1 MNPLPYWIP
10 SSEIKKEFDNNANNK
25 SSDEEEDKTNY
36 TYFKKRYNELFVQ
49 CIPKNSHECI
59 ELCHTA
65 RRGQKS
71 KRKSDL
77 RLKSGWIKFIKIF

>member
-1 MNPLPYWIP
+1 MLLLIYIKLILKRILKGICSLNHTKSNQ
-10 SSEIKKEFDNNANNK
+10 SSGKE
-25 SSDEEEDKTNY
+25 Y
-36 TYFKKRYNELFVQ
+36 TEW
-49 CIPKNSHECI
+49 I

-77 RLKSGWIKFIKIF
+77 RLKSD